1 MEKKSPQRTCVGCM
15 QKKDKKELIRIVK
28 NKQNEISI
36 DRTGKKDGRG
46 IYICDNIE
54 CLEKAIKTK
63 RIEKKFETKVSEEIY
78 NDLRGVILD
87 K

>member
-1 MEKKSPQRTCVGCM
+1 MKQIPQRTCAGCM
-15 QKKDKKELIRIVK
+15 QKKDKNDLIRIVK

-36 DRTGKKDGRG
+36 DKIGKKEGRG
-46 IYICDNIE
+46 IYVCNNIN
-54 CLEKAIKTK
+54 CLEKAIKTRK
-63 RIEKKFETKVSEEIY
+63 IERSFETKISEEIY

>member
-1 MEKKSPQRTCVGCM
+1 MKQMPQRTCMGCM
-15 QKKDKKELIRIVK
+15 QKYDKSELLRIVK

-36 DRTGKKDGRG
+36 DNEGKKEGRG
-46 IYICDNIE
+46 IYICKKQE

-63 RIEKKFETKVSEEIY
+63 RMEKSFKMQILNEIY
-78 NDLRGVILD
+78 DEIRGVILD

>member
-1 MEKKSPQRTCVGCM
+1 M
-15 QKKDKKELIRIVK
+15 QKKNKNELIRIVK

-46 IYICDNIE
+46 IYICDNID
-54 CLEKAIKTK
+54 CLEKAIKAK
-63 RIEKKFETKVSEEIY
+63 RMERTFETAISEEIY